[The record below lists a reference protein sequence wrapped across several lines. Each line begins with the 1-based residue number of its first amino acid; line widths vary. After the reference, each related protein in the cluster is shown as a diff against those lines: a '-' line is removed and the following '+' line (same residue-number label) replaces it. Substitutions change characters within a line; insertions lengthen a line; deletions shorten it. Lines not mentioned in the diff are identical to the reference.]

1 MLSRI
6 ADYREARKLG
16 SLILRDARHIIKI
29 LRDIKDSQWDICLQE
44 GSSKYPIK
52 IPMTK
57 AQELL
62 PSRIK
67 LRYFNEWYVRII
79 LGGIIEKAILESHAN
94 SKVIRQMFRNK
105 DHLISSSL
113 LKIKKDQIKGLG
125 DIDIFQYCDIRSQFR
140 SKMPYTYVG
149 LTFDRNLAETLRIHS
164 NLIVRNEE
172 VTGEDDEN
180 SLMKKS
186 QSYVKDLQRLTDFD
200 RAQETFQLNYCDF
213 LDDIKPVLVSL
224 EDKLKQ

>member
-1 MLSRI
+1 
-6 ADYREARKLG
+6 
-16 SLILRDARHIIKI
+16 
-29 LRDIKDSQWDICLQE
+29 
-44 GSSKYPIK
+44 
-52 IPMTK
+52 
-57 AQELL
+57 
-62 PSRIK
+62 
-67 LRYFNEWYVRII
+67 
-79 LGGIIEKAILESHAN
+79 LESHAN
-94 SKVIRQMFRNK
+94 SKAIRQMFRNK

-113 LKIKKDQIKGLG
+113 LKIKKGQIKGLG
-125 DIDIFQYCDIRSQFR
+125 DIEIFQYCDIRSQFR

-149 LTFDRNLAETLRIHS
+149 LTFDRNLAEALRIHS
-164 NLIVRNEE
+164 NLIVRSEE

-180 SLMKKS
+180 PLMKKS

>member
-1 MLSRI
+1 
-6 ADYREARKLG
+6 
-16 SLILRDARHIIKI
+16 LILRDARHIIKT

-44 GSSKYPIK
+44 GGRKYPIK

-94 SKVIRQMFRNK
+94 SKAIRQMFRNK

-113 LKIKKDQIKGLG
+113 LKIKKGQIKGLG
-125 DIDIFQYCDIRSQFR
+125 DIEIFQYCDIRSQFR

-149 LTFDRNLAETLRIHS
+149 LTFDRNLAEALRIHS
-164 NLIVRNEE
+164 NLIVRSEE